1 MSEASRAR
9 EKESVAKFN
18 ATTPDWVKN
27 QLARQT
33 WEDGKLFME
42 GSAGVI
48 NAKKAKKPKPPE
60 GSIVDSEGITVEP
73 SAVTDD
79 SSASREGAQCQRL

>member
-27 QLARQT
+27 QLSRQS
-33 WEDGKLFME
+33 WEDGKLYMT
-42 GSAGVI
+42 SVADKP
-48 NAKKAKKPKPPE
+48 KKEKKPQPPE
-60 GSIVDSEGITVEP
+60 GSFVDSEGIAVEP
-73 SAVTDD
+73 SAVHG
-79 SSASREGAQCQRL
+79 E